1 MVFSN
6 VKEFMAFFSVIIPV
20 FNASKSLSRC
30 LESILSQSFND
41 IEVIC
46 VDDGSTD
53 LSLEILRE
61 YAHVDS
67 RVKCFNQKNS
77 GPSVARNKGL
87 LEAKGEWI
95 LFVDADDYLCDNEA
109 LSVIYNAIVSNEDC
123 ELVRFSG
130 KVNIQGDEYSDNLV
144 PELYENGWQCLEEG
158 CLQSRCIVPGSVFVQ
173 CYKKSVIDTY
183 HTRFE
188 SSLWYA
194 EDRLFVCTYYL
205 QAKKTVVLSNVLY
218 CYVVNEGS
226 LMHDSNKRSRLDVDQ
241 RKAAMLLEKQLK
253 GVKRNL
259 PHLRKYIHG
268 MYIRSIG
275 ELKRNEIDWRFLFRN
290 ASNMKMK
297 LKDLLL
303 FLDVNLY

>member
-1 MVFSN
+1 
-6 VKEFMAFFSVIIPV
+6 MAFFSVIIPV
-20 FNASKSLSRC
+20 FNASKSLCRC
-30 LESILSQSFND
+30 LESVLSQSFND
-41 IEVIC
+41 MEVIC

-53 LSLEILRE
+53 SSLEILGK
-61 YAHVDS
+61 YAQVDV
-67 RVKCFNQKNS
+67 RVRYFNQMNS

-109 LSVIYNAIVSNEDC
+109 LSVLHNAIVSNEDC

-130 KVNIQGDEYSDNLV
+130 KVNISGNEYSDNLV
-144 PELYENGWQCLEEG
+144 SGLYENGWQCLEEG

-173 CYKKSVIDTY
+173 CYKKSVIDTC
-183 HTRFE
+183 HIKFE
-188 SSLWYA
+188 NSIWYA
-194 EDRLFVCTYYL
+194 EDMLFVCTYYL
-205 QAKKTVVLSNVLY
+205 QAKKTVVLSNVMY

-226 LMHDSNKRSRLDVDQ
+226 LMHDGNRKIRQDADQ

-253 GVKRNL
+253 GVKRRL
-259 PHLRKYIHG
+259 PHLRRYIHG

-275 ELKRNEIDWRFLFRN
+275 GLKRNEIDWRFLFRN
-290 ASNMKMK
+290 ASNMKLK

-303 FLDVNLY
+303 FLNVNLY